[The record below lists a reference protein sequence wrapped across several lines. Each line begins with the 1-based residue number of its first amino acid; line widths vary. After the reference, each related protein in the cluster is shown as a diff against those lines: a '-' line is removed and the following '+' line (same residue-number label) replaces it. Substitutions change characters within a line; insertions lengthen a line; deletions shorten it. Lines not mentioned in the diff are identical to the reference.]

1 MSFADTPRMTA
12 GSFDRATI
20 ETVFT
25 TGLRNAHAVEKQAVE
40 LINRQLDTMSD
51 GVYPEVERRLRQH
64 LDETNRQI
72 DRLDTILGKFDT
84 SSSTVKDMALQMM
97 GNMAALFHAP
107 ADDAILKNSFA
118 NLAFENFEAAAYKS
132 LICVADV
139 GGYGD
144 ARGMLQQSLS
154 EEQAMAKWIDDN
166 IETVTQR
173 YLEQL
178 SRGDRT

>member
-1 MSFADTPRMTA
+1 MSLADTSRMAA
-12 GSFDRATI
+12 GRLDRDTI
-20 ETVFT
+20 QTVFLD
-25 TGLRNAHAVEKQAVE
+25 GLRNAHAVEKQAVE
-40 LINRQLDTMSD
+40 LIERQLQTMSE
-51 GVYPEVERRLRQH
+51 GVYPEVERRMRQH

-72 DRLDTILGKFDT
+72 DRLDTILRGFDT
-84 SSSTVKDMALQMM
+84 SNSTLKDVAMQMM

-132 LICVADV
+132 LITVADL

-144 ARGMLQQSLS
+144 ARSMLQQSLS

-166 IETVTQR
+166 IETVTRRYIEQR
-173 YLEQL
+173 
-178 SRGDRT
+178 SRGERT